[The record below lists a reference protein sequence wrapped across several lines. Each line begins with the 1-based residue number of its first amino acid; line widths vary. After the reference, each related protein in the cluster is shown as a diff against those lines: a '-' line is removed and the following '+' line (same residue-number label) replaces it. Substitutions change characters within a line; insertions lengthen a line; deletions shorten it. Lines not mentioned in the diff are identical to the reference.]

1 MQEITILYSIL
12 SSGKKTLL
20 LKYRGFFVFCFLFQI
35 DLVSSQEQPGPHKI
49 FILKRLYGSSP
60 QMRLC
65 AAGRL
70 HGRESKCG
78 AGDPYRSVGG
88 TAREA
93 RAGQTPSWTFL
104 SNDFACLA
112 SSPLFY
118 LWDFPF
124 HLDKMWFPK
133 RQKADMR
140 RSRFVLVPVNC
151 RLH

>member
-1 MQEITILYSIL
+1 MTAAICWAEAHWGIFQ
-12 SSGKKTLL
+12 K
-20 LKYRGFFVFCFLFQI
+20 RGFSGLCQSPQG

-49 FILKRLYGSSP
+49 FILKCLYGSSP
-60 QMRLC
+60 QMRLR

-118 LWDFPF
+118 L
-124 HLDKMWFPK
+124 
-133 RQKADMR
+133 
-140 RSRFVLVPVNC
+140 
-151 RLH
+151 